1 MCLWGES
8 RRREA
13 LLGLLR
19 WLSKGARG
27 KKGGG
32 GGVGVDPLP
41 MPLYHV
47 ASEVQQVRGHVYDV
61 VQDAV
66 LLLVARHAPLAL
78 LTLGAR
84 VAALTQAVVG
94 LNTHATVTTGR
105 LAFSC
110 ERERDREDILTSDN
124 KTLINTLCGS
134 TMDPK

>member
-1 MCLWGES
+1 M
-8 RRREA
+8 
-13 LLGLLR
+13 
-19 WLSKGARG
+19 
-27 KKGGG
+27 
-32 GGVGVDPLP
+32 GVDPLP
-41 MPLYHV
+41 VPLYHV

-105 LAFSC
+105 LAFSHSA
-110 ERERDREDILTSDN
+110 EGSLPAGAAATLPGGGTVSVLT
-124 KTLINTLCGS
+124 L
-134 TMDPK
+134 P

>member
-1 MCLWGES
+1 M
-8 RRREA
+8 
-13 LLGLLR
+13 
-19 WLSKGARG
+19 
-27 KKGGG
+27 
-32 GGVGVDPLP
+32 GVDPLP
-41 MPLYHV
+41 VPLYHV

-66 LLLVARHAPLAL
+66 LLLVARHAPLTL

-94 LNTHATVTTGR
+94 LNTHASVTTGW